1 MDFDGLKTAV
11 IEMLSGSFVKV
22 NIKYFQN
29 DTVSFKNKD
38 EVLTYLVH
46 LRYLG
51 YDHYQKTTFV
61 PKRTIQV

>member
-51 YDHYQKTTFV
+51 YDQYQKTTFV